1 MTSKPRLMKVL
12 PMIFFI
18 GLQLLILGCVLYFAN
33 RHYAGGLEFLDSHL
47 FSRIDPPAVPWNM
60 TWAVEPLWGEHY
72 FGDLPHA
79 LAFTTFANPWNAPFA
94 GQPLSLNMLSILGVF
109 GSTYSLVF
117 FLILNA
123 IAILTLVRVWC
134 KTEPLLI
141 KTILIALCFPL
152 NISSVY
158 ALDRGNLVLVAVCCT
173 GIAIGRM
180 QKNKQFDD
188 LSALLLIFAI
198 SLKIYVVLIVLLL
211 AVIYRNEKRF
221 FVKVGVWLIGINSVL
236 LFTYPGSPIANI
248 KQMTRNFFQF
258 NDPEYLSDVLPTS
271 GSVLYLFDLFQ
282 SKLLASSVAT
292 MDLQFVIACVWM
304 LVVGLICVLNAVP
317 TWIKILVSMSTFQMA
332 IPGAPYVMTWN
343 IIGILL
349 LSSRWKKV
357 QDKDNKSLF
366 EKILTILAWTAVF
379 VGSVPHD
386 ARFWIS
392 SVLLTSL
399 IGATLIYYGPL
410 NLKRVK
416 I

>member
-1 MTSKPRLMKVL
+1 
-12 PMIFFI
+12 
-18 GLQLLILGCVLYFAN
+18 
-33 RHYAGGLEFLDSHL
+33 
-47 FSRIDPPAVPWNM
+47 
-60 TWAVEPLWGEHY
+60 
-72 FGDLPHA
+72 
-79 LAFTTFANPWNAPFA
+79 
-94 GQPLSLNMLSILGVF
+94 
-109 GSTYSLVF
+109 
-117 FLILNA
+117 
-123 IAILTLVRVWC
+123 
-134 KTEPLLI
+134 
-141 KTILIALCFPL
+141 
-152 NISSVY
+152 
-158 ALDRGNLVLVAVCCT
+158 
-173 GIAIGRM
+173 M

-198 SLKIYVVLIVLLL
+198 SLKIYVVLTVLLL

-366 EKILTILAWTAVF
+366 EKILTILAWTSVF

-392 SVLLTSL
+392 PILLTSL

-410 NLKRVK
+410 NLKRV
-416 I
+416 